1 MNISHL
7 IARLSIKLLIV
18 AVCCLALSACGLFR
32 GIDNANLPTQYVIAS
47 IDGDRSQ
54 DARVTVHRSA
64 ANNLQTW
71 AASDLFTCSGQGC
84 TTQDTAHIVQPST
97 TSLGTITNGRG
108 GGSPG
113 IASNGDFYVIAFW
126 GRTTLDPIDSTSVS
140 MFVSVSHDGVAW
152 TPPQAIHSSSNVSS
166 SNVHSN
172 SQGIIPA
179 AGISVAPAGQNG
191 PWFASYA
198 DDTGAITIVSLP
210 ITSDGIVNTTLSS
223 PSPVMV
229 SGATTD
235 IAPALSYLGRS
246 LVLAWRL
253 PGPSGEV
260 RILTTTNGSAWPN
273 ASTANVVMLADGTA
287 TPAPISIQAG
297 APYMHAS
304 GSALFLTAPSGATQ
318 GASNVNLFS
327 STDGLNFAPVVDF
340 TVLSPFFGGA
350 AAGPAPTQYVVV
362 YPSGNTSETKVFT
375 SARPER
381 VITTNTGQR
390 VTVAGG
396 P

>member
-1 MNISHL
+1 
-7 IARLSIKLLIV
+7 
-18 AVCCLALSACGLFR
+18 
-32 GIDNANLPTQYVIAS
+32 
-47 IDGDRSQ
+47 
-54 DARVTVHRSA
+54 
-64 ANNLQTW
+64 
-71 AASDLFTCSGQGC
+71 
-84 TTQDTAHIVQPST
+84 
-97 TSLGTITNGRG
+97 
-108 GGSPG
+108 
-113 IASNGDFYVIAFW
+113 
-126 GRTTLDPIDSTSVS
+126 

-152 TPPQAIHSSSNVSS
+152 TPPQPIHSSSNVD
-166 SNVHSN
+166 SN

-210 ITSDGIVNTTLSS
+210 ITSDGIVNTTLST

-273 ASTANVVMLADGTA
+273 ASTASVVMVADGTA

>member
-7 IARLSIKLLIV
+7 FARLSIKLLIV
-18 AVCCLALSACGLFR
+18 AVCCFALSACGLFR

-108 GGSPG
+108 GSSPG
-113 IASNGDFYVIAFW
+113 IASTGDFYVIAFW
-126 GRTTLDPIDSTSVS
+126 GRTTLDPIDSTVVS

-152 TPPQAIHSSSNVSS
+152 TPPQPIHSS

-273 ASTANVVMLADGTA
+273 ASTASVVMLADGTA